1 VATSIL
7 RIHLPASQEI
17 GNVVDEKGGDD
28 VCAEGGEGEYWFP
41 LQQAFIPCGERK
53 VMQHVPAS
61 SQQHSVE
68 NFGRNQ
74 IQEPNNSA
82 MDYEGEVEEEGD
94 IYGRGELTLRN
105 VDGVNFVACFW

>member
-1 VATSIL
+1 LDTESILVATSIL

-17 GNVVDEKGGDD
+17 GNVVDEKGGAD

-74 IQEPNNSA
+74 IQEPNNSD
-82 MDYEGEVEEEGD
+82 MDYEGEVEEEGG
-94 IYGRGELTLRN
+94 IYGRGEFILSVLLMI
-105 VDGVNFVACFW
+105 